1 MRGMNLQKPHDSA
14 QAPRPPHPG
23 PLPPEYRGER
33 EGKALALSR
42 PVAGKGSKIVACC
55 AKAWRDGVRPG
66 MPQAEALALLP
77 SLRVEPEDLDADRAE
92 LLRWAAWAERFS
104 PIVGIEEALEPAT
117 LFLDVTGGASCFGGE
132 EALVHKVCE
141 AFAAE
146 KWDVRVALADT
157 IGAGWALTHRTPL
170 PSPSVLRGRG
180 VGGEG
185 AAANPLKVQDSA
197 RDSKPPSPQ
206 PSPPGVP
213 WGEGEDRGISLQA
226 AIIAPGEHPRHLAS
240 LPVALLRL
248 GAAAVTLLHQ
258 LGIDRIETLAALP
271 RAEVAQRFGTE
282 VVRQLDRALGDV
294 AEVIV
299 PYHAQPE
306 TVACCAFDFGI
317 DRHDV
322 VARALDDLL
331 VRLEAIL
338 ERRGQGAR
346 LFECVLR
353 QEDGESPRI
362 ECQLSRPMRDAKY
375 IGQWLRVR
383 FEQVRLTA
391 PVMGIEL
398 RAVSAETLK
407 PTCPDLFDG
416 EAHDQAEALAHLL
429 DQLTTQL
436 GKDAV
441 TTPMFIADPQP
452 EFACRFA
459 SALHQPETPLKGM
472 QANRPLRLYARP
484 IAVDVIA
491 VVPDGKPETL
501 RHAGNVQAVTR
512 CIGPERIET
521 GWWRGDDIGRDYYI
535 AETADGAR
543 WWLFRR
549 IDTGRWFLHGCFE

>member
-1 MRGMNLQKPHDSA
+1 MRRVLCVYFPQWGIQRRLRGTSVGDGDPAWRLAPAKSHASA
-14 QAPRPPHPG
+14 KRQA
-23 PLPPEYRGER
+23 
-33 EGKALALSR
+33 AIAISR
-42 PVAGKGSKIVACC
+42 PVVGKGSKIVACC
-55 AKAWRDGVRPG
+55 PNAWREGVRAG
-66 MPQAEALALLP
+66 MSQAETLALLP
-77 SLRVEPEDLDADRAE
+77 RLRVEPDDLDADRTE

-104 PIVGIEEALEPAT
+104 PIVGIEDTLEPAT

-132 EALVHKVCE
+132 EALICKVYD
-141 AFAAE
+141 ALAAE
-146 KWDVRVALADT
+146 KWNVRVALADT
-157 IGAGWALTHRTPL
+157 IGAGWALTHADPACRL
-170 PSPSVLRGRG
+170 ALG
-180 VGGEG
+180 VSHM
-185 AAANPLKVQDSA
+185 SA
-197 RDSKPPSPQ
+197 KP
-206 PSPPGVP
+206 
-213 WGEGEDRGISLQA
+213 QA
-226 AIIAPGEHPRHLAS
+226 AIIGPRDHPRHLAP

-258 LGIDRIETLAALP
+258 LGIDRIEALAALP

-282 VVRQLDRALGDV
+282 VVRQLDRALGDLP
-294 AEVIV
+294 EVVV

-306 TVACCAFDFGI
+306 TVACCAFEFGI

-322 VARALDDLL
+322 VARAIDDLL

-398 RAVSAETLK
+398 RALSAETLL
-407 PTCPDLFDG
+407 PTCPNLFDG

-441 TTPMFIADPQP
+441 TTPMFVADPQP

-459 SALHQPETPLKGM
+459 SALHQPETPARGM

-501 RHAGNVQAVTR
+501 RHAGKVQAVTR
-512 CIGPERIET
+512 CTGPERIET

-549 IDTGRWFLHGCFE
+549 LDNGRWFLHGCFD